1 MGGSFIVQRLVSDG
15 ETYLLSVTF
24 FPIPKLIPKTIHC
37 TASLGLLFDL
47 KCEGV
52 ALGLRHDLDL
62 VFRGTLRRRWL
73 GGGSLGAGPLVPVRE
88 D

>member
-37 TASLGLLFDL
+37 TRPWDCSLI
-47 KCEGV
+47 
-52 ALGLRHDLDL
+52 
-62 VFRGTLRRRWL
+62 
-73 GGGSLGAGPLVPVRE
+73 
-88 D
+88 